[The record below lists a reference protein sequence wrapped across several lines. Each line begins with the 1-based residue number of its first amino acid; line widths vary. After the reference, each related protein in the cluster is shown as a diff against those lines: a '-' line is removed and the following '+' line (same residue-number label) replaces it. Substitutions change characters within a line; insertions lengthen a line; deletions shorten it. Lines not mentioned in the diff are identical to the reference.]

1 MFEGTR
7 QCMWVCFM
15 LDTVV
20 QAAKSGENNQQK
32 LLEHTQK
39 NNWTSLM
46 PNQKAVQLVTFS
58 VYSPYFDRVTKDIP
72 YPFPNGIIH

>member
-1 MFEGTR
+1 MFESTR

-20 QAAKSGENNQQK
+20 QTAKSGENNQQNF
-32 LLEHTQK
+32 LGYTQK
-39 NNWTSLM
+39 NNRTSFM

-58 VYSPYFDRVTKDIP
+58 VYSPYFNSATKGIP
-72 YPFPNGIIH
+72 YPFLNGIIH